1 MEAENINTNVMASHK
16 TISSKAPKRLVPK
29 LRFANFEGCWRSWSI
44 QDLVKYKV
52 LDKPM
57 DGNHGNIHPISSDFV
72 EEGIPFIMANNLNN
86 GKINLQNVKCIT
98 KDQADNLQKGFSVTG
113 DVLLTHKGS
122 IGETAIVPEIE
133 TDYLML
139 TPQVTYYRVI
149 DHKKLNNLFL
159 KSTFETQSF
168 QKRLKILADGGTRPY
183 VGITQQRQLEI
194 SIPSLPEQQK
204 IAQFLTAV
212 DSKLQQLNQ
221 KKELLV
227 QYKKGVM
234 QQLFSQQLRFKK
246 DDGSD
251 YPDWEE
257 KRLGEIA
264 DRISTKNTS
273 NEVNFVL
280 TNSATQ
286 GVVSQ
291 QEYFDKEIA
300 NQNNLEGYYIVS
312 KDDFVYNPRISASA
326 PVGPIKR
333 NKLQKGVMSPLY
345 SIFRFKE
352 SLLEYFEHYFETTN
366 WHKYLHSVANFGAR
380 HDRMNITNSDFFK
393 MPIPMPTY
401 DERKKIANYLSAI
414 DSKIETVTQQI
425 EATQQFKKGL
435 LQRMFV

>member
-1 MEAENINTNVMASHK
+1 MIKVNDINVPQLRFKEFDGKWNEKKYGQIFSFFSTNSFSRDKLNYEKGNVRNIHYGDIHTKFETMFHLLNEEVPFINEDVDISRIKEECYCQEGDLVIADASEDYSDIGK
-16 TISSKAPKRLVPK
+16 TIEL
-29 LRFANFEGCWRSWSI
+29 I
-44 QDLVKYKV
+44 
-52 LDKPM
+52 
-57 DGNHGNIHPISSDFV
+57 
-72 EEGIPFIMANNLNN
+72 NLNN
-86 GKINLQNVKCIT
+86 EKVLAGLHTFLARPNKQDVAKGFSGYLVQSWKVRKQVMTIAQGTKVLGLATSRLGKIKINL
-98 KDQADNLQKGFSVTG
+98 
-113 DVLLTHKGS
+113 
-122 IGETAIVPEIE
+122 
-133 TDYLML
+133 
-139 TPQVTYYRVI
+139 
-149 DHKKLNNLFL
+149 
-159 KSTFETQSF
+159 
-168 QKRLKILADGGTRPY
+168 
-183 VGITQQRQLEI
+183 
-194 SIPSLPEQQK
+194 PSLPEQQK

-212 DSKLQQLNQ
+212 DSKLLQLTQ
-221 KKELLV
+221 KKELLA

-234 QQLFSQQLRFKK
+234 QQLFSQQLRFKQ

-251 YPDWEE
+251 YPHWEE

-414 DSKIETVTQQI
+414 DTKIETVTQQI

-435 LQRMFV
+435 LQQMFV